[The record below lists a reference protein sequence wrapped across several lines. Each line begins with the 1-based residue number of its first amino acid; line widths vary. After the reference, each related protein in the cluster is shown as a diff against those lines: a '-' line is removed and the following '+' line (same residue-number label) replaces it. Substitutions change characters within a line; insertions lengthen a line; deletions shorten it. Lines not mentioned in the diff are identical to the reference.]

1 MKILRINDIVEI
13 FGISRATVYRLASEP
28 DFPRKIRLGAR
39 AVGYEESEIEHF
51 FRERQEKR
59 AA

>member
-1 MKILRINDIVEI
+1 MKILRIKDIIEK

-28 DFPRKIRLGAR
+28 NFPRKIKLGVR
-39 AVGYEESEIEHF
+39 AVGYEESEIERF
-51 FRERQEKR
+51 FRDRQEK